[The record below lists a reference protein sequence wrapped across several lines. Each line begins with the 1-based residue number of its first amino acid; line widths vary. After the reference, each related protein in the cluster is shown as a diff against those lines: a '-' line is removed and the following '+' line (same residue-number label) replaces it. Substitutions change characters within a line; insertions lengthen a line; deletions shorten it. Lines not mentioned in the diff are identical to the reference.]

1 MLSVCRV
8 AANCFEESIKEMRLL
23 SGFFIHSLSFDNAKS
38 TKKKLKSYGRILLRG
53 ITTPCD
59 GLKFCPSAFVD
70 WMNRRYRPMDDK
82 HCVKW
87 IVYDS
92 SWRKILQWDVWI
104 LIRQGKLNIKVKSG
118 DEYRSV
124 RLLTVASMF
133 SGHAKRVQITPG
145 HIWWEKKIDIL
156 LSI

>member
-8 AANCFEESIKEMRLL
+8 AANCLEESIKKNAFTFRVFY
-23 SGFFIHSLSFDNAKS
+23 SFFELWQREKH
-38 TKKKLKSYGRILLRG
+38 KKKLKSYGRILLRG
-53 ITTPCD
+53 LTTPRD
-59 GLKFCPSAFVD
+59 GLKFCTSAFVD

-82 HCVKW
+82 HWVKW